1 MLRQFSNG
9 PKNHFFGYYGINPWD
24 QSRTYH
30 LALETDFHD
39 YVPTITDIAKV
50 GVVHR
55 ETGDF
60 IPLASTSAFNLQQ
73 GSMMHWINVGLE
85 EEFTYNDWEGD
96 RLVSRAINPETRA
109 SRTIEGAVAAVSLS
123 TPYAIGLNFARMSVC
138 REVVGYANR
147 IDPVSW
153 TAVPAKDGLFLI
165 DLRDGSAEL
174 VLSVATVIDQ
184 SNLVASECGLTWFN
198 HVMFNPS
205 GSRIFF
211 FCRSRPADA
220 STVAG
225 FQTSLWT
232 VNPDGTDLQCQIPFG
247 HKISHFAWRDDQRML
262 MSTSILGRM
271 QFIEFTDNKHDFEP
285 VGDGKL
291 PKDGHA
297 CYSPDGRWLVCDTYP
312 DRHTRA
318 STLMLYHLATGEK
331 IVIGSSFAEPKFTG
345 AVRCDLHP
353 RWSPDGKS
361 VTIDSVDRGDR
372 QIYMAD
378 LSQSESFLRLS

>member
-1 MLRQFSNG
+1 
-9 PKNHFFGYYGINPWD
+9 
-24 QSRTYH
+24 
-30 LALETDFHD
+30 
-39 YVPTITDIAKV
+39 
-50 GVVHR
+50 
-55 ETGDF
+55 
-60 IPLASTSAFNLQQ
+60 
-73 GSMMHWINVGLE
+73 
-85 EEFTYNDWEGD
+85 
-96 RLVSRAINPETRA
+96 
-109 SRTIEGAVAAVSLS
+109 
-123 TPYAIGLNFARMSVC
+123 
-138 REVVGYANR
+138 
-147 IDPVSW
+147 
-153 TAVPAKDGLFLI
+153 
-165 DLRDGSAEL
+165 
-174 VLSVATVIDQ
+174 
-184 SNLVASECGLTWFN
+184 
-198 HVMFNPS
+198 MFNPS

-331 IVIGSSFAEPKFTG
+331 IVIGNSFAEPKFTG

>member
-39 YVPTITDIAKV
+39 SVPTITDIAKV

-225 FQTSLWT
+225 FQTSLWA

-262 MSTSILGRM
+262 MSTSILDRM

>member
-39 YVPTITDIAKV
+39 SVPTITDIAKV

-153 TAVPAKDGLFLI
+153 TAVPAEDGLFLI

-220 STVAG
+220 STIAG

-262 MSTSILGRM
+262 MSTSILDRM

>member
-39 YVPTITDIAKV
+39 YVPTATDIAKV

-60 IPLASTSAFNLQQ
+60 TTLATTSAFNLQQ

-123 TPYAIGLNFARMSVC
+123 TPYAIGLNFARMSAC

-153 TAVPAKDGLFLI
+153 GEIPAEDGLFLI

-312 DRHTRA
+312 DRYTRA

>member
-153 TAVPAKDGLFLI
+153 TAVPAEDGLFLI

-220 STVAG
+220 STIAG

-262 MSTSILGRM
+262 MSTSILDRM